1 MRAKI
6 RKING
11 VFPVTVAG
19 AVYIEGTNKTVKDKL
34 AELDNINIRE
44 LDNKFN
50 IRDPELNEVFEVEE

>member
-11 VFPVTVAG
+11 LFPVTVDG

-34 AELDNINIRE
+34 AELDT
-44 LDNKFN
+44 KFTV
-50 IRDPELNEVFEVEE
+50 RDPELNEVFEVEE

>member
-11 VFPVTVAG
+11 IFPVTVDG

-34 AELDNINIRE
+34 AELDT
-44 LDNKFN
+44 KFTV
-50 IRDPELNEVFEVEE
+50 RDPELNEVFEVQE

>member
-11 VFPVTVAG
+11 IFPVTVDG

-34 AELDNINIRE
+34 AELDT
-44 LDNKFN
+44 KFTV
-50 IRDPELNEVFEVEE
+50 RDPELNEVFDVEE

>member
-11 VFPVTVAG
+11 VFPVTVSG

-34 AELDNINIRE
+34 AEIDTKLTV
-44 LDNKFN
+44 
-50 IRDPELNEVFEVEE
+50 RDPELNEVFEVEE